1 MTAAPSTST
10 EKVQQ
15 ALKSAGF
22 SNKVIEMEVTTRS
35 AADAAGA
42 VGCQVGQ
49 IAKSLV
55 FQGQSTQR
63 PVLVIASGANR
74 VDEEKLAS
82 VLGEPMAMAR
92 PENVRALTGFA
103 IGGVPPLGHQTPMKT
118 VIDADLMTHERIW
131 AAAGT
136 PRAMF
141 SLTPDELLRM
151 TDAEVKDI
159 RKE

>member
-22 SNKVIEMEVTTRS
+22 SNKVIEMEMTTRS

-82 VLGEPMAMAR
+82 VLGESMAMAR
-92 PENVRALTGFA
+92 PEHVRALTGFA
-103 IGGVPPLGHQTPMKT
+103 IGGVPPLGHQTPMET
-118 VIDADLMTHERIW
+118 IIDADLMTHERIW